1 MDISMLDVAMG
12 AGLLILIVLI
22 VMRKK
27 SR

>member
-22 VMRKK
+22 VLRKK
-27 SR
+27 NR

>member
-27 SR
+27 TR

>member
-27 SR
+27 NR

>member
-22 VMRKK
+22 VLRKK
-27 SR
+27 TR

>member
-12 AGLLILIVLI
+12 AVLLILIVLI

-27 SR
+27 TR